1 MEVSHDDT
9 QVRPR
14 RAIGPPVSA
23 AASPLPPRAAGA
35 TLGEAVDALRAA
47 RDAWRDRQPSA
58 RVAAV
63 FPSRGAVE
71 RIVELLA
78 EALYPR
84 RLGLQRV
91 APADE
96 DRFVAAKL
104 TTAFTELEREIG
116 HELGYWQAEART
128 AFDADQAA
136 TIVSLFAATIGDIR
150 RLIDGDVEAAFLGD
164 PAAGS
169 TDEILVCY
177 PGAVASLHHR
187 IAHQLHDLGA
197 PIVARMISELA
208 NERTGIDIHPGA
220 RIGAHFFID
229 HGTGVVIGET
239 AIVGDRVRLYQHVTL
254 GARSPLGAA
263 RRGTRDRYA
272 RHPIVGDD
280 VVIYAGA
287 TILGRV
293 TIGAGAT
300 IGGNVWLLDDVPPGG
315 VVVQPEANLLDRS
328 AGHALRD
335 TLVAAVG

>member
-1 MEVSHDDT
+1 MTT
-9 QVRPR
+9 QR
-14 RAIGPPVSA
+14 RSA
-23 AASPLPPRAAGA
+23 DERRSGA
-35 TLGEAVDALRAA
+35 TLGEAVTALRSA
-47 RDAWRDRQPSA
+47 RSAWRDRQQTA
-58 RVAAV
+58 RAAAV
-63 FPSRGAVE
+63 FPSRGAVA
-71 RIVELLA
+71 RVVELLA

-91 APADE
+91 TPDVE

-104 TTAFTELEREIG
+104 AAAFTELEREIG
-116 HELGYWQAEART
+116 HEIGYWQVEADAT
-128 AFDADQAA
+128 FDADQAA
-136 TIVSLFAATIGDIR
+136 TIVRLFAGTLGDIR
-150 RLIDGDVEAAFLGD
+150 RLVDSDVDAAFLGD

-177 PGAVASLHHR
+177 PGAIASLHHR
-187 IAHQLHDLGA
+187 IAHELHQLGA

-220 RIGAHFFID
+220 TIGERFFID

-239 AIVGDRVRLYQHVTL
+239 AIVGRGVRLYQHVTL

-263 RRGTRDRYA
+263 RRSPRERFA
-272 RHPIVGDD
+272 RHPVVGDD

-287 TILGRV
+287 TILGRI

-300 IGGNVWLLDDVPPGG
+300 IGGNVWLLTDVPPGG
-315 VVVQPEANLLDRS
+315 VVVQPEADLLGAS

-335 TLVAAVG
+335 TLVAAVV